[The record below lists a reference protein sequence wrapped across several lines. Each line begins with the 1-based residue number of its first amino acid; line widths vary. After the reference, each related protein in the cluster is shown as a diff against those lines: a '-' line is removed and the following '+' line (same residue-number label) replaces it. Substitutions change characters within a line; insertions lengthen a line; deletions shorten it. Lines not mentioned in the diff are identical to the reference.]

1 MIRSEKQF
9 LYLTLIT
16 NAEPCISKKKLSKRG
31 IVFKMEIEFSD
42 ITEAKK
48 SIIDE
53 FGLFENWVDRYEYII
68 ELGQQLN
75 GLPDNLHT
83 EQNRVKGCQSQVWF
97 EAKLKKGLIF
107 FQADSDAMIVR
118 GLIALLLRVY
128 SGRTPREI
136 LDTPPDFFG
145 KIELGSHLSGN
156 RANGLHAMIIH
167 IQGYA
172 KSCICAEKTENQN

>member
-1 MIRSEKQF
+1 MYIKEK
-9 LYLTLIT
+9 Y
-16 NAEPCISKKKLSKRG
+16 SKRD
-31 IVFKMEIEFSD
+31 IVFEMDIEFSD
-42 ITEAKK
+42 ITEAKQ

-53 FGLFENWVDRYEYII
+53 FSLFENWVDRYEYII

-97 EAKLKKGLIF
+97 EAKLKEGEIF
-107 FQADSDAMIVR
+107 FQADSDALIVR

-128 SGRTPREI
+128 SGRTPHEI

-156 RANGLHAMIIH
+156 RANGLHAMINH
-167 IQGYA
+167 IQSYA
-172 KSCICAEKTENQN
+172 KSWVCNENSENQN